1 MQLGIKGGKIAMK
14 LERFRKFNT
23 RDVYPGGAHDNDMCM
38 TVKAGNRIF
47 LRGQTGLD
55 LDQRMVDPND
65 AAAQADQAMENAK
78 VLLEEAGSSLDHVCK
93 VTTYLTDPAY
103 RTGVY
108 NTVGRHL
115 RGNPTVATGLIVKG
129 LAMSDMK
136 VELDLE
142 AVIPGEDGH
151 KKFRLLNTGD
161 WFGQTSIDRDSCMAI
176 NTGDEIYLRG
186 QTGCELDGSK
196 MYGLG
201 FTPED
206 AAAQADQSMKNARDL
221 LEEAGS
227 SFDDVCKTRIYIG
240 DRAYREPIY
249 QVIGKHFG
257 DTHPCSTGLIMRG
270 FARPEILFEIDMAV
284 TLSKGTP
291 HERFRKFHTDD
302 AYKDGQ
308 KLGSRFCMAVRA
320 GDRVYLRG
328 QTGSR
333 LDGEFVG
340 YGDPGGQADQAMKNV
355 TTLLEEASASLDDI
369 CKISIYILHRAHR
382 EAVYQA
388 VGRHLKGVH
397 PCGTGL
403 IVDGFANPRILV
415 EIDVDAVIQS

>member
-1 MQLGIKGGKIAMK
+1 MK

-23 RDVYPGGAHDNDMCM
+23 RDVYPGGTLNNDMCM
-38 TVKAGNRIF
+38 IVKADNRIF

-65 AAAQADQAMENAK
+65 AATQADQAMANAK

-108 NTVGRHL
+108 NTVGLHL
-115 RGNPTVATGLIVKG
+115 KGTPTVATGLIVKG
-129 LAMSDMK
+129 LAMPEMK
-136 VELDLE
+136 VEIDLE
-142 AVIPGEDGH
+142 AVIPKQGRH
-151 KKFRLLNTGD
+151 KLFRLFNTGD
-161 WFGQTSIDRDSCMAI
+161 MFGQTSIDRDSCMVI

-196 MYGLG
+196 MYGPG
-201 FTPED
+201 FATED
-206 AAAQADQSMKNARDL
+206 AMAQADQAMKNARKL

-227 SFDDVCKTRIYIG
+227 SFDDVCKTRIYIA

-270 FARPEILFEIDMAV
+270 FARPEILFEIDMAI
-284 TLSKGTP
+284 TLSKGRP

-308 KLGSRFCMAVRA
+308 KLGSRFCKAVRA
-320 GDRVYLRG
+320 GDRIYLRG
-328 QTGSR
+328 QTGTS

-340 YGDPGGQADQAMKNV
+340 NGDASAQADQAMKNI
-355 TTLLEEASASLDDI
+355 TTLLQEAGASLDDI
-369 CKISIYILHRAHR
+369 CKISTYILHRGHR
-382 EAVYQA
+382 ESVYQA

-403 IVDGFANPRILV
+403 IVDGFASPRILV
-415 EIDVDAVIQS
+415 EIDVDAVIQN

>member
-1 MQLGIKGGKIAMK
+1 
-14 LERFRKFNT
+14 
-23 RDVYPGGAHDNDMCM
+23 M

-55 LDQRMVDPND
+55 LDQNMIDPND
-65 AAAQADQAMENAK
+65 AAAQADQAMKNAK

-93 VTTYLTDPAY
+93 VTTYLTDSAY

-108 NTVGRHL
+108 NVVGEHL

-129 LAMSDMK
+129 LAMPEMK
-136 VELDLE
+136 VEIDLE
-142 AVIPGEDGH
+142 AVIPRPGGH
-151 KKFRLLNTGD
+151 KKFRLLNTRD
-161 WFGQTSIDRDSCMAI
+161 WFGQSSINRDSCMVI

-196 MYGLG
+196 MYGDGG
-201 FTPED
+201 FSLEA
-206 AAAQADQSMKNARDL
+206 AAAQADKSMKNAREL

-227 SFDDVCKTRIYIG
+227 SFDDVCKTRIYIA

-257 DTHPCSTGLIMRG
+257 ETHPCSTGIIMRG
-270 FARPEILFEIDMAV
+270 FARPEILFEIDMAI

-291 HERFRKFHTDD
+291 HQRFRKFHTDE

-308 KLGSRFCMAVRA
+308 QLGTKFCKAVRA

-328 QTGSR
+328 QTGSN

-340 YGDPGGQADQAMKNV
+340 DGDPGAQADQAMKNI
-355 TTLLEEASASLDDI
+355 TTLLEEAGASLNDI
-369 CKISIYILHRAHR
+369 CKVTTYIQHRDHR
-382 EAVYQA
+382 EPVYQII
-388 VGRHLKGVH
+388 GQHLKGVH

-403 IVDGFANPRILV
+403 FVDGLANPRLLV
-415 EIDVDAVIQS
+415 EIDVEAVIQS

>member
-1 MQLGIKGGKIAMK
+1 MK

-23 RDVYPGGAHDNDMCM
+23 RDVYPGGALDNDMSM

-55 LDQRMVDPND
+55 LDQRLVNPSD
-65 AAAQADQAMENAK
+65 ATAQAEQAMENAK
-78 VLLEEAGSSLDHVCK
+78 VLLAEAGSSLDHVCK

-115 RGNPTVATGLIVKG
+115 KGNPTVGTGLVVKG
-129 LAMSDMK
+129 LAMPDMK
-136 VELDLE
+136 VEIDLE
-142 AVIPGEDGH
+142 AVIPKGGGH
-151 KKFRLLNTGD
+151 KKFRTFNTGN
-161 WFGQTSIDRDSCMAI
+161 WFGQNSINRESCMVI

-186 QTGCELDGSK
+186 QTGCLLDGSK
-196 MYGLG
+196 MFGLG
-201 FTPED
+201 YSPED
-206 AAAQADQSMKNARDL
+206 AAAQADQAMKNACGL

-240 DRAYREPIY
+240 DRAYREPVY
-249 QVIGKHFG
+249 RVIGKHLG
-257 DTHPCSTGLIMRG
+257 DTHPCSTGLITRG
-270 FARPEILFEIDMAV
+270 FARPEIVFEIDMAV

-291 HERFRKFHTDD
+291 HQRFRRFHTDD

-308 KLGSRFCMAVRA
+308 NLGSRFCKAVRA

-328 QTGSR
+328 QTGTS

-340 YGDPGGQADQAMKNV
+340 PGDPGAQADQAMKNIL
-355 TTLLEEASASLDDI
+355 TLLEEAGATREDI
-369 CKISIYILHRAHR
+369 CKISIYILHRGHR
-382 EAVYQA
+382 EAVYLA

-403 IVDGFANPRILV
+403 IVDGLANPQFLV